1 MTYLV
6 WPVGRKRKVVSENYL
21 LRHMYKFDSI
31 FYQVFSLSLGMK
43 KKFFSHQS
51 WGTETNGH
59 PLNWLTNRKSI
70 TCERLHPLR
79 HFCLSSFQFVWI
91 NCSKNSFMKPSS
103 APSLWA
109 FGITNF
115 RVNASL
121 TTYFFPLFPL
131 LFLHLL
137 APPLFCGLK
146 RNLQQ

>member
-6 WPVGRKRKVVSENYL
+6 RPVARKRKVVSENCL

-31 FYQVFSLSLGMK
+31 FYQTKPFLCPWEWK
-43 KKFFSHQS
+43 KMFFSHQS

-79 HFCLSSFQFVWI
+79 QFCLSSFQFVWI

-109 FGITNF
+109 FGITNS

-121 TTYFFPLFPL
+121 TTYFFPLF
-131 LFLHLL
+131 
-137 APPLFCGLK
+137 LFCL
-146 RNLQQ
+146 LYCFSISWSHLSSVD